1 MVVMLIKPK
10 DNIQYDITEACP
22 SYSWSGSAS
31 EAVRSFSFEYLN
43 APYDNTLRL
52 PQVVTGD
59 FVSLTDD
66 RQGRSFTGRS
76 MALKRAA
83 RSERLPTQPWMR

>member
-10 DNIQYDITEACP
+10 DNIQYDITEACA

-59 FVSLTDD
+59 LSLS
-66 RQGRSFTGRS
+66 RMIGREKS
-76 MALKRAA
+76 LRADLVA
-83 RSERLPTQPWMR
+83 

>member
-52 PQVVTGD
+52 PQVV
-59 FVSLTDD
+59 
-66 RQGRSFTGRS
+66 RGRSFTGRS

>member
-10 DNIQYDITEACP
+10 ENIQYDITEACA

-59 FVSLTDD
+59 FVSLSDD
-66 RQGRSFTGRS
+66 REGEVFYGQIYGVEKSS
-76 MALKRAA
+76 
-83 RSERLPTQPWMR
+83 